1 MSDISSILFAT
12 MSPDPRT
19 RIEAEISLADTFT
32 QPQTGLI
39 LAQISVSPEMDVSLR
54 QSAAIALRK
63 YVREYWAPG
72 QDGYK
77 GPAAPPDIQEQIRQ
91 IIFKGLADPQ
101 QKIRALSATV
111 ISTCAK
117 SDFPARWPTLL
128 DNLLAYLS
136 SGDPSQV
143 HGAMTVLSELV
154 RAELS
159 EDQTI
164 PMLQRMLPVLL
175 NVLGAGEVYSGP
187 TRARAVHVFSE
198 CLRALEMLKSEYPKQ
213 IKSATE
219 QILPTWLS
227 AFQHLLQSDPT
238 QEIDKDAGGDLAM
251 RTQIFMTLSTVCW
264 TFPRFISPVAQ
275 DFFMLGLSHLNA
287 LYPNFHD
294 EYLLSS
300 GSGLEIPVP
309 GFLDDDTVACGPQLA
324 SPILDFMSS
333 QIRVPRMKQW
343 LEGSGI
349 GEVLG
354 VVVRWIQMTTDD
366 EEAWMGDINLFV
378 NDEDDEADTYSIRL
392 SGLEL
397 VDELFEDFPVHTP
410 RVLAEIVQSSI
421 NAAQQDRVA
430 RKEEWW
436 KPIEA
441 GLAILANKP
450 TADAM
455 MIAFDD
461 NVIPTDQIL
470 WLLRDVLPAL
480 CSNSHVAFLQGRAL
494 IFAGRY
500 HKLADDALARDYVN
514 ATLGVLESEGVEAVA
529 KVSAVRAIQAY
540 SYNASLTLP
549 FAERITVCL
558 APLLTQTTE
567 DTLSQVLETLNAV
580 VGLDGGKWMSDTLAG
595 QLGSGLLH
603 VLDENAKDMIFVSV
617 LSNMFETL
625 ASSPYYVSVVRET
638 LPRLAQTAA
647 DNAVSSPN
655 SSVPAID
662 LITSLIRGCKLPNG
676 LGEGFVDMVVPAL
689 TTCILTAEDRDLV
702 GSAVVCLTHVVRKDC
717 PQILRYHNPQG
728 QTGLQIMIQVLA
740 HVLRPQESEAGGLWI
755 GDLVVHLLR
764 RAGDEMAA
772 VLPDLLISLVTRL
785 PTVKTAPFIQSLVIP
800 FAYIMQ
806 SHRDFVLDLLEK
818 TPVHMPDGSVK
829 SGVEVLLRS
838 WTDTSEAFQGHWANR
853 ISDLGLCQLFLSGR
867 SSVLSVPC
875 QGSLI
880 IKPEQENIII
890 TRSKS
895 KQMPIEYTS
904 IPFPVKAMKII
915 LGDITTDAEPASA
928 GVKLG
933 IPTGTDDDDDE
944 DADDWADE
952 ETVYQERVKDDEFA
966 FLSENWDDEDD
977 FPDDVD
983 DEDLKED
990 PVSKMDMQA
999 YLFAF
1004 LRDCAQKNTNNF
1016 ARIVDELNVEEQM
1029 TLQRALSG

>member
-12 MSPDPRT
+12 MSPDLRT
-19 RIEAEISLADTFT
+19 RIEAEISLSSTFT
-32 QPQTGLI
+32 HPQTGLI
-39 LAQISVSPEMDVSLR
+39 LAQISVSPEMDLSLR

-63 YVREYWAPG
+63 YVREYWAQG
-72 QDGYK
+72 WDGFK
-77 GPAAPPDIQEQIRQ
+77 GPAAPQEVSEQIRR
-91 IIFKGLADPQ
+91 IIFKGLADPL
-101 QKIRALSATV
+101 QKVRALCAAV
-111 ISTCAK
+111 VSTCAK
-117 SDFPARWPTLL
+117 YDFPSRWPTLL

-136 SGDPSQV
+136 SGDPAQV

-154 RAELS
+154 RSELS

-175 NVLGAGEVYSGP
+175 HVLGAGEVHSGH
-187 TRARAVHVFSE
+187 TRARAVNVFSE

-213 IKSATE
+213 IKTATE

-227 AFQHLLQSDPT
+227 AFQQLLQSDPT
-238 QEIDKDAGGDLAM
+238 TEIDKDAGGDLAM
-251 RTQIFMTLSTVCW
+251 RCQIFMTLSTVCW
-264 TFPRFISPVAQ
+264 TFPRFITPFAQ
-275 DFFMLGLSHLNA
+275 DFFMLGLSHLHS

-294 EYLLSS
+294 EYLLST
-300 GSGLEIPVP
+300 GTGLEIPVP

-324 SPILDFMSS
+324 SPILDFMSG
-333 QIRVPRMKQW
+333 QVKVPRMKQW
-343 LEGSGI
+343 FEGVGI
-349 GEVLG
+349 GEVMG

-366 EEAWMGDINLFV
+366 EDAWMGDINLFV

-397 VDELFEDFPVHTP
+397 VDELFENFPVHTP
-410 RVLAEIVQSSI
+410 HALAEIVQSSI
-421 NAAQQDRVA
+421 HAAQADQA
-430 RKEEWW
+430 SGKEEWW

-450 TADAM
+450 AADAM

-461 NVIPTDQIL
+461 SVIPTDQIL

-480 CSNSHVAFLQGRAL
+480 CSNVQVPFLQGRAL

-514 ATLGVLESEGVEAVA
+514 ATLNVLESEAVQPVA
-529 KVSAVRAIQAY
+529 KVSAVRAIQTY
-540 SYNASLTLP
+540 SSNASLTLP

-558 APLLTQTTE
+558 APLLTQSTE

-580 VGLDGGKWMSDTLAG
+580 VSLEGGKWMSESLAG

-625 ASSPYYVSVVRET
+625 ASSPYYVIVVRET

-647 DNAVSSPN
+647 DNAVENPSMSI
-655 SSVPAID
+655 PAID
-662 LITSLIRGCKLPNG
+662 LITSLIRGCKLPDG
-676 LGEGFVDMVVPAL
+676 LGQGFVDMVVPAL
-689 TTCILTAEDRDLV
+689 TTCILTAQDRDLV
-702 GSAVVCLTHVVRKDC
+702 GSAVVCLTHIVRKDC
-717 PQILRYHNPQG
+717 RQILSYHTVQG
-728 QTGLQIMIQVLA
+728 QAGLQIMIQVLA
-740 HVLRPQESEAGGLWI
+740 HVLRPQASEAGGLWI

-764 RAGDEMAA
+764 RAGDALSP
-772 VLPDLLISLVTRL
+772 VLPDLLISLLNRL
-785 PTVKTAPFIQSLVIP
+785 PTVKTAPFTQSLVIP
-800 FAYIMQ
+800 FAYILQ

-818 TPVHMPDGSVK
+818 TPVRMPDGSVQ
-829 SGVEVLLRS
+829 SGLEVLLHS
-838 WTDTSEAFQGHWANR
+838 WTENSEVFQGHWANR

-867 SSVLSVPC
+867 ASVLSLAC
-875 QGSLI
+875 QGTLI
-880 IKPEQENIII
+880 IKPGQANVII

-904 IPFPVKAMKII
+904 IPFPVKAVKII

-928 GVKLG
+928 GMKLG
-933 IPTGTDDDDDE
+933 IPTGPEDDDE
-944 DADDWADE
+944 DEDDWADE
-952 ETVYQERVKDDEFA
+952 ETVYQERVKDEEFA

-1016 ARIVDELNVEEQM
+1016 ARIVDELSVEEQM
-1029 TLQRALSG
+1029 TLQRALHG